1 MAKIIKIKDDIIYM
15 GLDNGAIKEVRKEDL
30 SFEPTLGMKVDIF
43 ENETTI
49 IVTPVEERPVE
60 KEESTSSNYS
70 KNDGINI
77 VVNNASNNQGTKN
90 SEPNPNLYV
99 PNPTTGKVVNKLT
112 YCLLAF
118 FLGGIGI
125 HKFYGGKTGTGILFL
140 LFCWT
145 GIPAVIALIDLI
157 IGICK
162 PADSQGN
169 IVV

>member
-1 MAKIIKIKDDIIYM
+1 MAKIIQIKDSIIYI
-15 GLDNGAIKEVRKEDL
+15 GLDNGSIREVRKEDL

-43 ENETTI
+43 ENETKI
-49 IVTPVEERPVE
+49 IVTPLEEKPVE
-60 KEESTSSNYS
+60 KEAKTSSNYS
-70 KNDGINI
+70 QNDGINI
-77 VVNNASNNQGTKN
+77 VVNNASNNQKN

-99 PNPTTGKVVNKLT
+99 PNPTTGKVVNKVT

-118 FLGGIGI
+118 FLGAIGV
-125 HKFYGGKTGTGILFL
+125 HKFYAGKTGSGIAFL

-145 GIPAVIALIDLI
+145 GIPAIIALIDLI

-162 PADSQGN
+162 PADSQGQ